1 MCNSDEK
8 LDILSSE
15 YQNYLIARDYNPTL
29 LKKQFHSVIN
39 MSRSD
44 ARQVKP
50 KSLTLNLNLVTVYIP
65 IIKSLQTVIGNN
77 MPLLCSGPEM

>member
-15 YQNYLIARDYNPTL
+15 YQNYLIARDCNPTL

-65 IIKSLQTVIGNN
+65 IIKSLQTVIRNN